1 MLLIDVWMSVL
12 TEIAFDLEK
21 PLFVLDVLIIM

>member
-1 MLLIDVWMSVL
+1 MLLNDVWMSVL

-21 PLFVLDVLIIM
+21 ALFVLDVLIIT